1 MSKSKRKYKFQAVPR
16 LRPLIVISCFIP
28 RLVDR
33 YIPGYH
39 FLVEG
44 VTTGGYDETT
54 AADLIP
60 PWMLD
65 EPQKIGWKKS
75 PPARC
80 LRIIIDEKR
89 RVRKVEYCRRQ

>member
-1 MSKSKRKYKFQAVPR
+1 MSKSKRKSNSR
-16 LRPLIVISCFIP
+16 LYLASDLVISRFMH
-28 RLVDR
+28 RFVDR

-44 VTTGGYDETT
+44 VTTGGYDEKTGSHP
-54 AADLIP
+54 IP

-65 EPQKIGWKKS
+65 EPQSTAWKQS

>member
-1 MSKSKRKYKFQAVPR
+1 MHRF
-16 LRPLIVISCFIP
+16 
-28 RLVDR
+28 VDR

-44 VTTGGYDETT
+44 VTTGGYDEKTGSRP
-54 AADLIP
+54 IP
-60 PWMLD
+60 PWMLY
-65 EPQKIGWKKS
+65 EPQPTGSSLKQL

-89 RVRKVEYCRRQ
+89 RVRKVEYCKRQ

>member
-1 MSKSKRKYKFQAVPR
+1 MHRF
-16 LRPLIVISCFIP
+16 
-28 RLVDR
+28 VDR

-44 VTTGGYDETT
+44 VTTGGYDEKTGSH
-54 AADLIP
+54 LIP

-65 EPQKIGWKKS
+65 EPKQS
-75 PPARC
+75 SLARC

-89 RVRKVEYCRRQ
+89 RVRKVEYSRRQ